1 MVSADFLSP
10 KSVLTEEG
18 GHMSCSALSADFWLC
33 LFLVFED
40 LCS

>member
-18 GHMSCSALSADFWLC
+18 GHMSCSALLNVI
-33 LFLVFED
+33 FLS
-40 LCS
+40 LT